1 MNNVSNIKSFQERLE
16 QSRAAKA
23 GLKTA
28 DQVHWQAVVARVD
41 EPEIARLIVRF
52 CDHTAPEIKTRQPGL
67 YLRAMM
73 VLANDYQ
80 TREIAVK
87 EARDR
92 RLRIL
97 ARKLGDILFFAYR
110 CLRLPVRAMRDLAAM
125 MRLRRQSNRP
135 LFHH

>member
-23 GLKTA
+23 GLKPA
-28 DQVHWQAVVARVD
+28 DQVHWQAVIERVD

-67 YLRAMM
+67 YLRAKM
-73 VLANDYQ
+73 VLANDFQ
-80 TREIAVK
+80 ARESAAK
-87 EARDR
+87 DAR
-92 RLRIL
+92 RLRL
-97 ARKLGDILFFAYR
+97 DKALRGLGGVVFFAYR
-110 CLRLPVRAMRDLAAM
+110 CFRLPLRAMRDLAAM
-125 MRLRRQSNRP
+125 MFRRRSQNRP